1 MPPSPRRIAAGF
13 GIFPVLCAALGLV
26 ACAHVATPASGTGA
40 QRLVGAW
47 RLVLFED
54 LVDGRATYPFGEN
67 ASGYLI
73 YTADGHMA
81 GLIADAD
88 LPSCVPPALARYS
101 QLPPCSPAQ
110 MQRTLEGS
118 VAYWGTYSL
127 DEAEGV
133 VIHHVERD
141 LTSGLAGTD
150 QRRPYRLEGDRLV
163 IGDGKT
169 WKRVFERAR

>member
-1 MPPSPRRIAAGF
+1 MRSSRLVAVLWAVF
-13 GIFPVLCAALGLV
+13 GLA
-26 ACAHVATPASGTGA
+26 ACAHVAVPAPVTPA

-54 LVDGRATYPFGEN
+54 VVDGRATYPFGEKP
-67 ASGYLI
+67 SGYLI

-81 GLIADAD
+81 GLIAHPG
-88 LPSCVPPALARYS
+88 LPSCVPPSLGPYS
-101 QLPPCSPAQ
+101 TLPVCTPEQ

-127 DEAEGV
+127 DDGAGV
-133 VIHHVERD
+133 VVHHVERD
-141 LTSGLAGTD
+141 LSSGLAGTD
-150 QRRPYRLEGDRLV
+150 QRRPYRLEGDRLI

-169 WKRVFERAR
+169 WKRVFERTK